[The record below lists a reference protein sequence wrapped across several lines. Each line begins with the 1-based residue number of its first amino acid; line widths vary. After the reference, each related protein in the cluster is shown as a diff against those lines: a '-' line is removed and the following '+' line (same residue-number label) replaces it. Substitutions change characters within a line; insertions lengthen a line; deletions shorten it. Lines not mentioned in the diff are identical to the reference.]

1 MPALYDSTELAVAIV
16 LQSWSTQNRMR
27 WEAKKTK
34 PNMRVIAVVA
44 VVTQHVDMILGH
56 ILQIEEL
63 NLSMHVQCK
72 SILRE
77 LHECTQ
83 QEAIAGPSI

>member
-1 MPALYDSTELAVAIV
+1 
-16 LQSWSTQNRMR
+16 
-27 WEAKKTK
+27 
-34 PNMRVIAVVA
+34 MRVIAVVA